1 MGKVSGVEDI
11 KASSNGLRGHV
22 AEELAGPEAGVTHE
36 TEVLLKFHGIYAQ
49 DDRDKRKALKAKR
62 LDVDHM
68 FMVRASVPGG
78 ALTGTQWLGLD
89 EVADEVADGSLR
101 LTTRQGVQYHFVRKG
116 ELRPLIGALN
126 AKLVTTLAACG
137 DVNRNVECCPAP
149 LAGRG
154 NDVLQRVARSLAE
167 RFRPQSGGYYDVWM
181 DGEHAVTAGAQ
192 LQVVAVPGEQRSG
205 TEQRSSHVTAGA
217 QLQVVAVPG
226 EQRSG
231 TEQRSSHVTAGAQ
244 LQVVSAPEPLYGLTY
259 LPRKFKIG
267 IAHPGDNCI
276 DVYANDFGAIPVEHP
291 QHGPGF
297 TVVVGGGMGAAH
309 AREED
314 TYARLAEPLGWVREG
329 DLGNVAEAVIAA
341 FRDHG
346 NREDRKRARLKYVI
360 DVHGIDWFRA
370 EVVARLQPGAELLN
384 AVDVPA
390 WQAADDHLG
399 WHMQPDG
406 RGFLGVHV
414 DAGRVHD
421 KGDLRIRTALRLAVQ
436 RYGVDLRLTANQN
449 VLLINVEP
457 RDREG
462 LESLLVEHGVTLAED
477 LTALRRNAMA
487 CPALPTCGQALG
499 EAERVLPQALAA
511 VAAAFALAGNDE
523 PDVHVRMTGCPNGCA
538 RPYNAEIGLVGR
550 GKTTYDVYVGGSAL
564 GIRLNRRVAQ
574 DVKLVDITKV
584 LGPIVERH
592 LVEGHEGEG
601 FGDFCARL
609 KVGEPPR
616 WEVATGLGQV

>member
-1 MGKVSGVEDI
+1 MGQVSGVEDI
-11 KASSNGLRGHV
+11 KASSNGLRGDV
-22 AEELAGPEAGVTHE
+22 AVELAGPAAGVTHE

-62 LDVDHM
+62 LDVDHI

-78 ALTGTQWLGLD
+78 ALTGEQWLGLD

-116 ELRPLIGALN
+116 DLRPLIGALN

-154 NDVLQRVARSLAE
+154 NDALQGIARSLAE

-181 DGEHAVTAGAQ
+181 DGEHAATAGGKTGS
-192 LQVVAVPGEQRSG
+192 V
-205 TEQRSSHVTAGA
+205 
-217 QLQVVAVPG
+217 
-226 EQRSG
+226 
-231 TEQRSSHVTAGAQ
+231 
-244 LQVVSAPEPLYGLTY
+244 PEPLYGLTY

-291 QHGPGF
+291 QYGPGF

-309 AREED
+309 AREDD

-370 EVVARLQPGAELLN
+370 EVVARLKQGAELFS
-384 AVDVPA
+384 AVDVPQ

-399 WHMQPDG
+399 WHLQPDG

-414 DAGRVHD
+414 DAGRIHD

-449 VLLINVEP
+449 VLLINVDP
-457 RDREG
+457 NDRQG

-477 LTALRRNAMA
+477 LTPLRRNAMA

-511 VAAAFALAGNDE
+511 VAAAFTLAGADE

-538 RPYNAEIGLVGR
+538 RPYNSEIGLVGR

-564 GIRLNRRVAQ
+564 GIRLNRRVGQ

-609 KVGEPPR
+609 RVGEPPR
-616 WEVATGLGQV
+616 WEVATGRV

>member
-1 MGKVSGVEDI
+1 MGKVNGVEDI
-11 KASSNGLRGHV
+11 KASSNGLRGDLAV
-22 AEELAGPEAGVTHE
+22 ELAGPAAGVTHE

-62 LDVDHM
+62 LDVDHI

-78 ALTGTQWLGLD
+78 ALTGAQWLGLD

-116 ELRPLIGALN
+116 DLRPLIGALN

-149 LAGRG
+149 LEGRG
-154 NDVLQRVARSLAE
+154 NDVLQGFARSLAE

-192 LQVVAVPGEQRSG
+192 PEVVAMPGEQRSAM
-205 TEQRSSHVTAGA
+205 ERRSPDVAAGA
-217 QLQVVAVPG
+217 QPEVVAM
-226 EQRSG
+226 
-231 TEQRSSHVTAGAQ
+231 
-244 LQVVSAPEPLYGLTY
+244 PEPLYGLTY

-276 DVYANDFGAIPVEHP
+276 DVYANDFGAIPVVHP
-291 QHGPGF
+291 HHGAGF

-309 AREED
+309 AREDD

-360 DVHGIDWFRA
+360 DVHGMDWFRA
-370 EVVARLQPGAELLN
+370 EVVARLPQGAELLP
-384 AVDVPA
+384 AVDVPQ

-399 WHMQPDG
+399 WHLQPDG

-414 DAGRVHD
+414 DAGRIHD

-436 RYGVDLRLTANQN
+436 RYGVDLRLTASQN
-449 VLLINVEP
+449 VLLINVDP
-457 RDREG
+457 RDRQG

-511 VAAAFALAGNDE
+511 VAAAFAMAGADE

-538 RPYNAEIGLVGR
+538 RPYNSEIGLVGR

-592 LVEGHEGEG
+592 LVEGYEGEG

-609 KVGEPPR
+609 RVGEPPR
-616 WEVATGLGQV
+616 WEVATGRA

>member
-1 MGKVSGVEDI
+1 MSGVEDI
-11 KASSNGLRGHV
+11 KASSNGLRGDV
-22 AEELAGPEAGVTHE
+22 AVELAGPAAGVTHE

-62 LDVDHM
+62 LDVDHI

-78 ALTGTQWLGLD
+78 ALTGEQWLGLD

-116 ELRPLIGALN
+116 DLRPLIGALN

-154 NDVLQRVARSLAE
+154 NDALQGIARTLAE

-181 DGEHAVTAGAQ
+181 DGEHAVTAGGKTGS
-192 LQVVAVPGEQRSG
+192 V
-205 TEQRSSHVTAGA
+205 
-217 QLQVVAVPG
+217 
-226 EQRSG
+226 
-231 TEQRSSHVTAGAQ
+231 
-244 LQVVSAPEPLYGLTY
+244 PEPLYGLTY

-291 QHGPGF
+291 QYGPGF

-309 AREED
+309 AREDD

-370 EVVARLQPGAELLN
+370 EVVARLQQGAELLS
-384 AVDVPA
+384 AVDVPQ

-399 WHMQPDG
+399 WHLQPDG

-449 VLLINVEP
+449 VLLINVDP
-457 RDREG
+457 NHRQG
-462 LESLLVEHGVTLAED
+462 LESLLVEHGVTLAEE
-477 LTALRRNAMA
+477 LTPLRRNAMA

-511 VAAAFALAGNDE
+511 VAAAFTLAGADE

-538 RPYNAEIGLVGR
+538 RPYNSEIGLVGR

-564 GIRLNRRVAQ
+564 GIRLNRRVGQ

-609 KVGEPPR
+609 RVGEPPR
-616 WEVATGLGQV
+616 WEVATGRV